1 MDDVELLDL
10 AAKAYASQDIKKLN
24 FGAWFDDERETYWNP
39 LNDDGD
45 ALRLALALNIEYVF
59 QSSCIVVAKVSRIG
73 KSRFDKKHFATV
85 DYVPEEM
92 FASSYEPDV
101 SHANYLVSTG
111 MIRGKASAV
120 RLAIV
125 RAGAEIGKAKTN
137 PLTPGD

>member
-24 FGAWFDDERETYWNP
+24 FGAWFNGARGTYWKP
-39 LNDDGD
+39 LTDDGD
-45 ALRLALALNIEYVF
+45 ALRLAVALNIEYEF

-73 KSRFDKKHFATV
+73 GSIFDKKHSATV

-92 FASSYEPDV
+92 FASSYGPDI

-125 RAGAEIGKAKTN
+125 RAAAEVGRAM
-137 PLTPGD
+137 P